1 MTESGRAKDFSGLE
15 KAIGY
20 TFGDKELLMNALTHA
35 SYCNE
40 NRTNEGT
47 LPSNER
53 LEFLGDS
60 VLSLIVSDYIY
71 KNYRSFDEGDLTK
84 IRAAVVCENT
94 LAIFAR
100 RIDLGDYILLGKGE
114 EASDGRKRKS
124 ILSDAFEALIA
135 AVYLDGGLEKAR
147 EFLLPRVNE
156 AAVISMKKGTEDY
169 KSRLQR
175 MAQETPEE
183 ILEYV
188 TVNEEGP
195 PHDKRF
201 TVEARLNSNV
211 LGVGIGRSKREAEQQ
226 AAKKALE
233 LFGEISKDEKS

>member
-40 NRTNEGT
+40 NRTNERT

-147 EFLLPRVNE
+147 EFLLPRVTE

>member
-1 MTESGRAKDFSGLE
+1 METGRVKDFGELE

-20 TFGDKELLMNALTHA
+20 TFGDKSLLVNALTHA

-40 NRTNEGT
+40 NRTAEGA

-60 VLSLIVSDYIY
+60 VLSIIVSDYIY

-84 IRAAVVCENT
+84 IRAAVVCEST
-94 LAIFAR
+94 LAGFAKS
-100 RIDLGDYILLGKGE
+100 ISLGDYILLGKGE

-135 AVYLDGGLEKAR
+135 AVYLDGGIEKAR
-147 EFLLPRVNE
+147 DFLLPKVAE
-156 AAVISMKKGTEDY
+156 AAKISMKKGTEDY

-175 MAQETPEE
+175 LAQETPEE
-183 ILEYV
+183 LLEYV
-188 TVNEEGP
+188 LISEEGP

-201 TVEARLNSNV
+201 TIEARLNSNV
-211 LGVGIGRSKREAEQQ
+211 LGVGTGKSKREAEQQ

-233 LFGEISKDEKS
+233 LFGEIYTENET

>member
-1 MTESGRAKDFSGLE
+1 
-15 KAIGY
+15 
-20 TFGDKELLMNALTHA
+20 
-35 SYCNE
+35 
-40 NRTNEGT
+40 
-47 LPSNER
+47 
-53 LEFLGDS
+53 
-60 VLSLIVSDYIY
+60 
-71 KNYRSFDEGDLTK
+71 
-84 IRAAVVCENT
+84 
-94 LAIFAR
+94 
-100 RIDLGDYILLGKGE
+100 
-114 EASDGRKRKS
+114 
-124 ILSDAFEALIA
+124 
-135 AVYLDGGLEKAR
+135 
-147 EFLLPRVNE
+147 
-156 AAVISMKKGTEDY
+156 MKKGTEDY